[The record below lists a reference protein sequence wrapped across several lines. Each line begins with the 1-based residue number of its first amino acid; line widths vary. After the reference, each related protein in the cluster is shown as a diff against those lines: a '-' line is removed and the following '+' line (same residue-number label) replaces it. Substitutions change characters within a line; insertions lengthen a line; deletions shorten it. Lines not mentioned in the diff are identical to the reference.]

1 LTNDLDSRIASLEA
15 RRRTNNLATARD
27 AEQVVGELHEAV
39 RQASLSVGGLNARTY
54 LIDERASALE
64 QRIRSLWVLVLS
76 GVAATLVATIFIA
89 AFIFWSAAR
98 VKAAAENEASFLREA
113 YSVEIAASRR
123 DGETALAE
131 LQSNLVRQR
140 EKAAEQLAE
149 IGADLAAMSQDR
161 DTVRQELENFIAL
174 RDRVGIELL
183 DFRGYTLVVVPEGA
197 RIRRWQAD
205 DLSEVAHLNGRM
217 YRLSD

>member
-1 LTNDLDSRIASLEA
+1 MTKDLDNRIASLEA
-15 RRRTNNLATARD
+15 KRRTNSLATARD
-27 AEQVVGELHEAV
+27 AEQVVGELQEAV
-39 RQASLSVGGLNARTY
+39 RQASLSVDGLNVRTA

-64 QRIRSLWVLVLS
+64 KRVRSLWVLVFS
-76 GVAATLVATIFIA
+76 GVAATLVATTFTA
-89 AFIFWSAAR
+89 AFIYWSAAR

-113 YSVEIAASRR
+113 YLVEIAASRR

-131 LQSNLVRQR
+131 LQNNLVRQR

>member
-1 LTNDLDSRIASLEA
+1 
-15 RRRTNNLATARD
+15 
-27 AEQVVGELHEAV
+27 
-39 RQASLSVGGLNARTY
+39 LSVGGLNARTD

-64 QRIRSLWVLVLS
+64 QRIRKLWVLVVA
-76 GVAATLVATIFIA
+76 GGAATLVATVFIV
-89 AFIFWSAAR
+89 AFVFWSAAR

-113 YSVEIAASRR
+113 YSVEIEASRR
-123 DGETALAE
+123 EGETALAE
-131 LQSNLVRQR
+131 LQSNLERQS
-140 EKAAEQLAE
+140 ENAVEQLAE

-161 DTVRQELENFIAL
+161 DAVRQELENFIAL
-174 RDRVGIELL
+174 RERVGIELL
-183 DFRGYTLVVVPEGA
+183 DFRGNTLVVVPEGA